1 MTVQEVVGGYTAS
14 FDEYLN
20 DIDGRRIIDELL
32 PLADATERAM
42 VEASLP
48 ALDGSFI
55 KATLPTSSCIWG
67 EDVAQEH
74 KYQPGRDWWYYRIP
88 SNLDHV
94 EDIDAWPKQAAE
106 NGI

>member
-20 DIDGRRIIDELL
+20 DIDGRSIIDELL

-88 SNLDHV
+88 SNLDRA
-94 EDIDAWPKQAAE
+94 EDSDAWPKARSLE
-106 NGI
+106 G